1 MTRDLVRTA
10 CVIATLAV
18 AASLLVETR
27 LRLASIELAVRQAA
41 PCPMGYGLPAGP
53 PAASQHEPPGPLA
66 RLGRATLG
74 LADAALG
81 AVR

>member
-10 CVIATLAV
+10 CVIATMAV

-27 LRLASIELAVRQAA
+27 LRLAGIELAVRQAPSPSLTVGYVPA
-41 PCPMGYGLPAGP
+41 PTGQAP
-53 PAASQHEPPGPLA
+53 EPPGPLA

-74 LADAALG
+74 WADAALG
-81 AVR
+81 VVR

>member
-1 MTRDLVRTA
+1 MIRDLVRTA

-27 LRLASIELAVRQAA
+27 LRLAGIELAVRQA
-41 PCPMGYGLPAGP
+41 PCPVGYGAVAVP
-53 PAASQHEPPGPLA
+53 PQAAQPEPPGPLA

-74 LADAALG
+74 WADAALG
-81 AVR
+81 VIR